1 MTNLLP
7 LSSNPTTTA
16 VMLIDSNCSYMDLQ
30 ESVEQR
36 LRAVRGLLHSLAAMN
51 ITQADALDVQHI
63 SEAAYLLSADAWDLV
78 RAAHKAA
85 VREARKG

>member
-1 MTNLLP
+1 MTDPLP

-36 LRAVRGLLHSLAAMN
+36 LRAVRGLLHSLAAMS
-51 ITQADALDVQHI
+51 ITQADGLDIQHI
-63 SEAAYLLSADAWDLV
+63 SEAAYLLAEDGCDLA
-78 RAAHKAA
+78 RAAHQAA
-85 VREARKG
+85 MREKRLR